1 MASYRELS
9 SSKTSNIYQMKFN
22 YENLCS
28 SWKWEIPT
36 YFNIGRDCTDRHA
49 KSESHGNK
57 IALYWESE
65 EGEIKRFT
73 FAELSSLTNQ
83 IGNALLSLGFQ
94 KGDRLLIRLPNLPEF
109 PLVFLGAIKIG
120 AVPIPSSTM
129 LTAEEIDYL
138 LDDSKSK
145 GVITT
150 PELYEA
156 VEVNRGH
163 HKKFKYALIVGRP
176 IPSACVDFTELIN
189 KCSENLSV
197 DETKADDV
205 AYICYTSG
213 TTGFPKGVV
222 HAQRA
227 LIGHDPAAQ
236 YWQALKPDDVVMHA
250 GRLNWTYTLGTGC
263 LDPWRHGCSTVIYGG
278 EHNPKKFFE
287 LITKYRVNVFMA
299 VPTVYRQMLRVSD
312 EIDCD
317 LSSLRHALSAGEHLS
332 EELFHSWKNELGVEL
347 YDGLGMS
354 ELSYYLSNMP
364 GMPIKPGSPGKPQP
378 GHRSTLIDEVGKE
391 VRVGEIG
398 VLATPKDDPG
408 IMIQYWEK
416 PDETENMFRG
426 NRFVSGDFFY
436 KDEDGYFWLVG
447 REDDIIT
454 TFGYRV
460 SPFEVERVLSDHPVV
475 HECAVT
481 GIELEEDKTITT
493 AFVVLKDSRHELERL
508 KQELLDYSHR
518 RLARYK
524 CPKEIVFIDSIPKTA
539 NGKIKRKVLR
549 EAYSLF

>member
-1 MASYRELS
+1 
-9 SSKTSNIYQMKFN
+9 MKFN
-22 YENLCS
+22 YENQCR

-36 YFNIGRDCTDRHA
+36 RFNIGRDCTDKHA

-57 IALYWESE
+57 VALYWENE
-65 EGEIKRFT
+65 DGESKRFT
-73 FAELSSLTNQ
+73 FSELSQLTNK
-83 IGNALLSLGFQ
+83 IGNCLISLGFQ

-145 GVITT
+145 GVITA

-163 HKKFKYALIVGRP
+163 HKKFKYVLMVGQP

-189 KCSENLSV
+189 KSSENLSV
-197 DETKADDV
+197 PETKADDV

-213 TTGFPKGVV
+213 TTGFTKGVV

-227 LIGHDPAAQ
+227 LIGHDPAAL
-236 YWQALKPDDVVMHA
+236 YWQALKRDDIVMHA
-250 GRLNWTYTLGTGC
+250 GKLNWTYTLGTGC
-263 LDPWRHGCSTVIYGG
+263 LDPWRQGCTTVIYGG

-287 LITKYRVNVFMA
+287 LIAKYRVDVFMA

-312 EIDCD
+312 EVDLD

-332 EELFHSWKNELGVEL
+332 EQLFLSWKNTLGIEL

-364 GMPIKPGSPGKPQP
+364 GMPIKPGSLGKPQP
-378 GHRSTLIDEVGKE
+378 GHRSTLIDEEGKE
-391 VRVGEIG
+391 VDVGEIG

-408 IMIQYWEK
+408 IMLRYWEK
-416 PDETENMFRG
+416 PEETDNMFRG
-426 NRFVSGDFFY
+426 DWFVSGDFFY
-436 KDEDGYFWLVG
+436 KDEEGYFWLVG

-460 SPFEVERVLSDHPVV
+460 SPFEVERVLSEHPVV

-481 GIELEEDKTITT
+481 AIELEEDKTITT
-493 AFVVLKDSRHELERL
+493 AFVVLKDSRHEQENL
-508 KQELLDYSHR
+508 KQELLDYAHR
-518 RLARYK
+518 RLAKYK
-524 CPKEIVFIDSIPKTA
+524 CPREIIFLESLPKTP

-549 EAYSLF
+549 EGFAYNL